1 LASDEPLWFDPEDA
15 IEINKVLVSLS
26 GEEHLLRDEGLLI
39 SAVHRPRNL
48 YLYEGESDVVA
59 LASSLLFAIARN
71 HPFVQGNKRTAFA
84 AALIFL
90 ENNGY
95 GWAGPDHVEIAELMI
110 AAISRETGESEFL
123 AAFEPHVRPKDG

>member
-39 SAVHRPRNL
+39 STVHRPRNL

-95 GWAGPDHVEIAELMI
+95 GWAGPA
-110 AAISRETGESEFL
+110 SKS
-123 AAFEPHVRPKDG
+123 PNS